1 MHGPLGAPPS
11 KLLLVENFRS
21 IRVPSI
27 VSHVS
32 RREIDRVPAIH
43 GAHQLSLPVLE
54 TDAAGREVN

>member
-21 IRVPSI
+21 IRVP
-27 VSHVS
+27 SHVS